1 MGNTW
6 ATTHAGG
13 NGTLPYIE
21 KCGAKSM
28 HAEKEHPSVW
38 HLPMPSDEKL
48 EADLEHLAWQKIWM
62 PAALKGD
69 AEAKRMLAQ
78 GPPA

>member
-1 MGNTW
+1 
-6 ATTHAGG
+6 
-13 NGTLPYIE
+13 
-21 KCGAKSM
+21 M
-28 HAEKEHPSVW
+28 HAEKDHPSVW

-48 EADLEHLAWQKIWM
+48 EADLENLAWQRIWM

>member
-1 MGNTW
+1 
-6 ATTHAGG
+6 
-13 NGTLPYIE
+13 
-21 KCGAKSM
+21 M
-28 HAEKEHPSVW
+28 HAEKDLLSVW

-48 EADLEHLAWQKIWM
+48 EADLENLAWQRIWM